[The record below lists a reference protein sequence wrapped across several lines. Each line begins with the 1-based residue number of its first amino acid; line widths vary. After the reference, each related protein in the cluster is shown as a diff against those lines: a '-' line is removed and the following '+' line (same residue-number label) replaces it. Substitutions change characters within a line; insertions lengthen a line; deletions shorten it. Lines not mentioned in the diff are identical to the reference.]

1 MKTSKTTLWLWTAA
15 AFFAFFVFGFSDN
28 LKGAVLPALLQDLN
42 IAYTVGGSIL
52 LGLYIGFMAATLTSG
67 LLADALGKRT
77 VLLIACFSL
86 ALGVGGFTSF
96 STPLLLG
103 LAMFVLGY
111 GLGALELGCNAL
123 IVELHPADKGC
134 YLSLMSVMHGMGS
147 MAAPFFAGLLLAA
160 EASWQAVYRWN
171 FLLIGILLAIVAFS
185 QAPSIQ
191 SAISDRIAFR
201 RIGRK
206 AFTPRMVWLYIA
218 IAAYVAAE
226 IGIAS
231 WLVEYLQT
239 IRGQSV
245 EASTRA
251 LSLYFGL
258 MMIGRL
264 AGSFVIERLGYLNSI
279 LSAML
284 AAGAC
289 LALGLSGPAFALT
302 ASGFFLS
309 IVFPAMTAT
318 ASDGLTEN
326 TSAIL
331 GLLFTF
337 AGIGGMLGPWLV
349 GFAGDYLGIARA
361 FWLNLGFA
369 LITVFAA
376 LVLLFISSKKNA
388 PIT

>member
-1 MKTSKTTLWLWTAA
+1 
-15 AFFAFFVFGFSDN
+15 
-28 LKGAVLPALLQDLN
+28 
-42 IAYTVGGSIL
+42 
-52 LGLYIGFMAATLTSG
+52 
-67 LLADALGKRT
+67 
-77 VLLIACFSL
+77 
-86 ALGVGGFTSF
+86 
-96 STPLLLG
+96 
-103 LAMFVLGY
+103 MFVLGY

-123 IVELHPADKGC
+123 IVELHPADKGR

-147 MAAPFFAGLLLAA
+147 MTAPFFAGLLLAA
-160 EASWQAVYRWN
+160 GASWQAVYRWN

-185 QAPSIQ
+185 QSPSIQ
-191 SAISDRIAFR
+191 SAISDRIDFR

-206 AFTPRMVWLYIA
+206 AFTPRMVWLYVSIV
-218 IAAYVAAE
+218 AYVAAE

-258 MMIGRL
+258 MMVGRL
-264 AGSFVIERLGYLNSI
+264 AGSFVIERLGYLKSI

-284 AAGAC
+284 AGGAC

-309 IVFPAMTAT
+309 IVFPAITAT

-349 GFAGDYLGIARA
+349 GFAGDSLGIARA

-376 LVLLFISSKKNA
+376 LVLLFLSSKKNA